1 MTVEAIVGNLADSM
15 HASALK
21 SLLAEY
27 ALDPMGGAAKL
38 APELLESLPDKLAVR
53 PDYLFVL
60 AISGDEYVGLVN
72 CFEGFSTFKG
82 KPLINIHDVIVSR
95 RWRGRGIAQQM
106 LRLVEEVAVQRG
118 CCKLTL
124 EVLEGNK
131 TAQRTYLNLGFEG
144 YQLDPE
150 MGRAMFWE
158 KPL

>member
-1 MTVEAIVGNLADSM
+1 MSVEVIIGDLADEKQ
-15 HASALK
+15 ATALK

-27 ALDPMGGAAKL
+27 ALDPMGGAAAL
-38 APELLESLPDKLAVR
+38 APELLDALPAKLSAR

-60 AISGDEYVGLVN
+60 AVADGQYVGLIN

-95 RWRGRGIAQQM
+95 RWRGQGVARQM
-106 LRLVEEVAVQRG
+106 LDQVEKIARQRG

-131 TAQRTYLNLGFEG
+131 AAQRAYLNFGFEG
-144 YQLDPE
+144 YQLVPE

>member
-1 MTVEAIVGNLADSM
+1 MVEVIVGDLEQSE

-21 SLLAEY
+21 SLLSEY
-27 ALDPMGGAAKL
+27 ARDPMGGAAEL
-38 APELLESLPDKLAVR
+38 APELLESLPSKLATR
-53 PDYLFVL
+53 RDYLFVL
-60 AISGDEYVGLVN
+60 AKADGEYVGLVN

-82 KPLINIHDVIVSR
+82 KPLINIHDVIVSS
-95 RWRGRGIAQQM
+95 RWRGQGIAQQM
-106 LRLVEEVAVQRG
+106 LRQVEEIAVRRG

-131 TAQRTYLNLGFEG
+131 TAQQTYLNLGFEG
-144 YQLDPE
+144 YQLVPE